1 MPRGERGV
9 MLLEALVALLI
20 LSVAGVA
27 LVGMTGAALR
37 AELEA
42 EKEERTIAQ
51 ADRVLAAASLLRRE
65 ELDQRLGSHP
75 VGEFLVLIQ
84 RPPPERTLYRI
95 AVAEAGAPD
104 LELLVTVVYRRE
116 AEP

>member
-27 LVGMTGAALR
+27 LVEMTAAALR
-37 AELEA
+37 ADREA
-42 EKEERTIAQ
+42 ARVEHTVAQ

-84 RPPPERTLYRI
+84 RPERSLYRI
-95 AVAEAGAPD
+95 AVAEGAAPE
-104 LELLVTVVYRRE
+104 LELLATVVYRRE
-116 AEP
+116 MKP